1 MTNLEIVISEA
12 LANGIFTEEQIE
24 AYISEG
30 DIPLKTYKSW
40 HYAGFI
46 VRKGQKARLQTRLW
60 QLRAKKKSDENE
72 EENNKERFILVPAY
86 LFTADQVARI
96 AD

>member
-40 HYAGFI
+40 HDAGFI